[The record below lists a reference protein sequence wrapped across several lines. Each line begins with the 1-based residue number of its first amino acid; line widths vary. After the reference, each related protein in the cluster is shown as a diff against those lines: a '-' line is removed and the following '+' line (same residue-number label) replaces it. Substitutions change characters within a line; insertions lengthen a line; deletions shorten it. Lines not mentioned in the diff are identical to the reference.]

1 MNTALELKNIS
12 KRYGNYQALDTIS
25 FEVPKGSIFG
35 ILGPNGA
42 GKTTMLRIIT
52 GIFLQDSGEV
62 RLNGVIA
69 NGLSN
74 SASIGYMPEERGLYK
89 KMKVEEQAIYLAQL
103 KGMAFSEAK
112 EKVNTWF
119 QKLGM
124 EDWKN
129 KKMEE
134 LSKGMGQKL
143 QFVCTVVHNPS
154 LIILDEPF
162 TGLDPLNADLIKDE
176 IFNLAKQG
184 STILFSTH
192 RMEQVDEIC
201 NQIVLIN
208 KGKIILN
215 SNVKEAQKSYQNN
228 QFVVETEEMEAFQ
241 DSELF
246 QIIKKENQQVT
257 LKVTE
262 GKSMNEILS
271 YIVSKNIQ
279 IQSIRE
285 NLPSLHEIFIQRVKE
300 HNI

>member
-12 KRYGNYQALDTIS
+12 KRYGNYQALDNIS

-62 RLNGVIA
+62 RLNGVEA

-103 KGMAFSEAK
+103 KGMAYSEAK
-112 EKVNTWF
+112 EKVNNWF
-119 QKLGM
+119 QRLGM

-257 LKVTE
+257 LKVSE

>member
-1 MNTALELKNIS
+1 MNTALELINIS
-12 KRYGNYQALDTIS
+12 KKYGNYQALDEINFT
-25 FEVPKGSIFG
+25 VPKGSIFG

-52 GIFLQDSGEV
+52 GIFLQDSGEI
-62 RLNGVIA
+62 RLNGTLT

-74 SASIGYMPEERGLYK
+74 SATIGYMPEERGLYK

-103 KGMAFSEAK
+103 KGMKYSEAK
-112 EKVNTWF
+112 EKVNYWF

-143 QFVCTVVHNPS
+143 QFVCTVLHNPS

-201 NQIVLIN
+201 DQIVLIN

-215 SNVKEAQKSYQNN
+215 NNVKDARKNYKNHQYI
-228 QFVVETEEMEAFQ
+228 VETENM
-241 DSELF
+241 DSF
-246 QIIKKENQQVT
+246 TDTDIFKVIKKENNLVT
-257 LKVTE
+257 LQLDPSKTIH
-262 GKSMNEILS
+262 EILS
-271 YIVSKNIQ
+271 YIISKNIE
-279 IQSIRE
+279 IQSIKE
-285 NLPSLHEIFIQRVKE
+285 NLPTLHEIFIQLVKE
-300 HNI
+300 HSI

>member
-1 MNTALELKNIS
+1 
-12 KRYGNYQALDTIS
+12 
-25 FEVPKGSIFG
+25 
-35 ILGPNGA
+35 
-42 GKTTMLRIIT
+42 
-52 GIFLQDSGEV
+52 
-62 RLNGVIA
+62 
-69 NGLSN
+69 
-74 SASIGYMPEERGLYK
+74 
-89 KMKVEEQAIYLAQL
+89 
-103 KGMAFSEAK
+103 MAYSDAK

-119 QKLGM
+119 QRLGM

-215 SNVKEAQKSYQNN
+215 NNVKDARKSYQNN
-228 QFVVETEEMEAFQ
+228 QFIIETEAINAFENS
-241 DSELF
+241 DF
-246 QIIKKENQQVT
+246 FNIIKSENQTVT
-257 LKVTE
+257 LQLHDMKTIHD
-262 GKSMNEILS
+262 ILS
-271 YIVSKNIQ
+271 FIVSNKIQ

-285 NLPSLHEIFIQRVKE
+285 NLPTLHEIFIQLVKE
-300 HNI
+300 DNI

>member
-1 MNTALELKNIS
+1 MNNALELKNIS
-12 KRYGNYQALDTIS
+12 KKYGNYQALDDIS
-25 FEVPKGSIFG
+25 FTVPKGTIFG

-62 RLNGVIA
+62 RLDGKLA

-74 SASIGYMPEERGLYK
+74 SAFIGYMPEERGLYK

-103 KGMAFSEAK
+103 KGMAYSEAK

-124 EDWKN
+124 EDWKH

-215 SNVKEAQKSYQNN
+215 NNVKDARKSYQNN
-228 QFVVETEEMEAFQ
+228 QFIIETEAISAFANS
-241 DSELF
+241 DF
-246 QIIKKENQQVT
+246 FNIIKSENQTVT
-257 LKVTE
+257 LQLHDTKTIHD
-262 GKSMNEILS
+262 ILS
-271 YIVSKNIQ
+271 FIVSNKIQ

-285 NLPSLHEIFIQRVKE
+285 NLPTLHEIFIQLVKE
-300 HNI
+300 DNI